1 MEPLISVHIDSPGK
15 KLWEGQAR
23 SVSSINSQGPF
34 DILPYHATFVT
45 LVESQPVNIR
55 TDKGQILKF
64 EFDHCVIFNR
74 NNIVA
79 IFSNL

>member
-1 MEPLISVHIDSPGK
+1 MEPLISVHIDSAEK
-15 KLWEGQAR
+15 NLWEGQAR
-23 SVSSINSQGPF
+23 SVSSVNSQGAF

-45 LVESQPVNIR
+45 LIENQTVQIR
-55 TDKGQILKF
+55 TDKGQTLKF
-64 EFDHCVIFNR
+64 EFSHCVIFNR